1 MSRGLRNGK
10 LCRIGGSGLLWSFCE
25 NDFEEF
31 EKFPDLRLGDDKRRQ
46 EAKREV
52 VSTVD
57 EQAALHGFANK
68 RSTFD
73 GKLDADHQ
81 ALGTNF
87 ADEIEFGCELFESLA
102 QFRSAG
108 ADIFEKFLF
117 FNDTEEFQGYGARER
132 TTAKGR
138 AVHPRGNARGN
149 CFGRENRAKWK
160 AGCQRLGN

>member
-1 MSRGLRNGK
+1 MSRALRNGR
-10 LCRIGGSGLLWSFCE
+10 LCRIGGSGLLWSSCE

-57 EQAALHGFANK
+57 EQTALHGFANK

-87 ADEIEFGCELFESLA
+87 ADETEFGCKFREPFMQL
-102 QFRSAG
+102 RSASSDG
-108 ADIFEKFLF
+108 KVPE
-117 FNDTEEFQGYGARER
+117 
-132 TTAKGR
+132 
-138 AVHPRGNARGN
+138 
-149 CFGRENRAKWK
+149 
-160 AGCQRLGN
+160 